1 MATECRVALP
11 SVPTASAWYVTL
23 VSLAEQISH
32 HGHKPT
38 KLRVERTPPALVLV
52 VEDKEAGT

>member
-1 MATECRVALP
+1 MTECRVALP
-11 SVPTASAWYVTL
+11 AQATASAWRATL

-38 KLRVERTPPALVLV
+38 KLRIERTPPALVLV
-52 VEDKEAGT
+52 VQDEEADT